1 MPLVT
6 HQTALAMAAT
16 PAQPAGVAACAQ
28 EPSCESL
35 ARDAQAGSR
44 AAYAALV
51 GRYEHRLYSFLLR
64 RVGNRDDA
72 AELAQETFVRAFV
85 SLPRYDPERRFSTWL
100 YTIAVRL
107 AASHYRD
114 RSRRPTLT
122 EDPEALPRNHV
133 DNTPHT
139 DLREDASQVWT
150 LARALLS
157 NEQQTALWLRYVE
170 DLAIPEIAHVMNRP
184 VIWVRVALF
193 RARQRLAEALAP
205 NTPLHAGE
213 HTP

>member
-1 MPLVT
+1 MTPP
-6 HQTALAMAAT
+6 TAIALAAT
-16 PAQPAGVAACAQ
+16 PASAAGVGARTH

-44 AAYAALV
+44 AAYSALV
-51 GRYEHRLYSFLLR
+51 TRYEHRLYSFLLR
-64 RVGNRDDA
+64 RVSNRDDA
-72 AELAQETFVRAFV
+72 AELAQETFVRAYT

-114 RSRRPTLT
+114 RSRRPSLA
-122 EDPEALPRNHV
+122 EDPEIL
-133 DNTPHT
+133 PHT
-139 DLREDASQVWT
+139 HNTTSPDPDAREDASRVWT
-150 LARALLS
+150 LARTLLS

-184 VIWVRVALF
+184 AVWVRVALF
-193 RARQRLAEALAP
+193 RARQRLAEALDPSASRIASEEP
-205 NTPLHAGE
+205 TP
-213 HTP
+213 